1 MGGARI
7 VDVEVERFWDLW
19 QRGAS
24 LRGVARLTGR
34 DQWSV
39 RQVIGSAG
47 GIRPPTPRRDQRHLT
62 FEEREEISR
71 GLAADES
78 FQQIGERLGRSR
90 VTVWREVSRNG
101 GREGYRAAAADA
113 AAGERARRPKPGKL
127 EASPLLAELVEEK
140 LQLRWAPAQIAGWLR
155 RTYPDKPELWV
166 SHETI
171 YRTLFIQARGSL
183 KKELTAHLR
192 TRRTM
197 RRPKGSSQ
205 HHGQGR
211 GSIRDQV
218 HISQRPP
225 EADDRAVPGHWE
237 GDLLL
242 GSGRSAIA
250 TLVERASRYVM
261 LVKVEGMKT
270 SQVVP
275 ALTEQVQTLPVQLRR
290 SLAWDQGKEMAD
302 HVRFTIDTGVQVY
315 FCDPASP
322 WQRGSNENTNGLLRQ
337 YFPKGTSL
345 KTLTQAELDAVAA
358 ELNGRPRKTL
368 QFMTPSEALADLV
381 APTP

>member
-7 VDVEVERFWDLW
+7 DDVEVERFWDLW
-19 QRGAS
+19 QQGVS
-24 LRGVARLTGR
+24 LRGVARRTGR
-34 DQWSV
+34 DAWSV
-39 RQVIGSAG
+39 AKIIGSAG
-47 GIRPPTPRRDQRHLT
+47 GIRPPARGRDGRHLT
-62 FEEREEISR
+62 VAEREEISR
-71 GLAADES
+71 GLAAGES
-78 FQQIGERLGRSR
+78 YQQIGERLGRSR
-90 VTVWREVSRNG
+90 VTVWREVTRNG
-101 GREGYRAAAADA
+101 GRDSYRAATAETAAR
-113 AAGERARRPKPGKL
+113 ERARRPKTGKL
-127 EASPLLAELVEEK
+127 ETSPLLAELVEAK
-140 LQLRWAPAQIAGWLR
+140 LKLRWAPVQIAGWLR
-155 RTYPDKPELWV
+155 RTFPDQPELWV

-197 RRPKGSSQ
+197 RRPKGTSQ
-205 HHGQGR
+205 RRGHGSG
-211 GSIRDQV
+211 GIRDQV
-218 HISQRPP
+218 HISERPA

-242 GSGRSAIA
+242 GKGRSAIA
-250 TLVERASRYVM
+250 TLVERSTRYVM
-261 LVKVEGMKT
+261 LVKVDGMKT

-275 ALTEQVQTLPVQLRR
+275 ALTQQVQTLPVQLRR
-290 SLAWDQGKEMAD
+290 SLTWDQGKEMAD
-302 HVRFTIDTGVQVY
+302 HVQFTIDTGVQVY

-345 KTLTQAELDAVAA
+345 KNLTQAELDAVAA

-368 QFMTPSEALADLV
+368 EFMTPSEALAGLV